1 MELKKLNSHAQKFS
15 SYLEKFDKNYYTKTG
30 KRLSESKLNTIGTM
44 LENFEA
50 TAVNNPTK
58 FLTEDIQSLDVSF
71 VKQYGLDII
80 YKTIVNQLADE
91 IASVQPIQAR
101 DARIRYMEIYYDKT
115 ATETEKHMTDPFIN
129 GLGQNG
135 SGITGGGSTSTSL
148 DSSGK
153 LAITITANLLTGH
166 LIITN
171 SDGDKF
177 IDFGGKLYKAGVSSS
192 DYYGL
197 VNYTTGAITTD
208 ATSKPLGGAS
218 SKVLIQ
224 YSTDNVTTPVVNAKK
239 ASMRIQ
245 AMPIRAKSV
254 KIITVYSVEA
264 IQELQIQYGIGIHTE
279 FVDQVVN
286 EVIATIDY
294 DLMDVAKRA
303 ADMSLSVV
311 NWKISLDPL
320 SVNAITY
327 TQHYQD
333 FALKISEAAN
343 LVYAKTRQIRPNI
356 LIIGAGLAPVIEA
369 LPQFAV
375 ANGTFSGSSTQGA
388 YVLGNLG
395 AMKVIVNPNY
405 EPHDCILIYKDNKNP
420 LLASLIYAP
429 YLPVS
434 KVFSTSAERFEN
446 QIGLFTSYGIAV
458 PTPHW
463 FAKVN
468 ILP

>member
-1 MELKKLNSHAQKFS
+1 
-15 SYLEKFDKNYYTKTG
+15 
-30 KRLSESKLNTIGTM
+30 
-44 LENFEA
+44 
-50 TAVNNPTK
+50 
-58 FLTEDIQSLDVSF
+58 
-71 VKQYGLDII
+71 
-80 YKTIVNQLADE
+80 
-91 IASVQPIQAR
+91 
-101 DARIRYMEIYYDKT
+101 
-115 ATETEKHMTDPFIN
+115 
-129 GLGQNG
+129 
-135 SGITGGGSTSTSL
+135 
-148 DSSGK
+148 
-153 LAITITANLLTGH
+153 
-166 LIITN
+166 
-171 SDGDKF
+171 
-177 IDFGGKLYKAGVSSS
+177 
-192 DYYGL
+192 
-197 VNYTTGAITTD
+197 
-208 ATSKPLGGAS
+208 
-218 SKVLIQ
+218 LIQ

-311 NWKISLDPL
+311 DWKISLDPL

-356 LIIGAGLAPVIEA
+356 LIIGAGLAPVVEA

-375 ANGTFSGSSTQGA
+375 ANGTFSGASTQGA

-405 EPHDCILIYKDNKNP
+405 EPRDCILIYKDNKKIC
-420 LLASLIYAP
+420 LL
-429 YLPVS
+429 V
-434 KVFSTSAERFEN
+434 
-446 QIGLFTSYGIAV
+446 
-458 PTPHW
+458 
-463 FAKVN
+463 
-468 ILP
+468 